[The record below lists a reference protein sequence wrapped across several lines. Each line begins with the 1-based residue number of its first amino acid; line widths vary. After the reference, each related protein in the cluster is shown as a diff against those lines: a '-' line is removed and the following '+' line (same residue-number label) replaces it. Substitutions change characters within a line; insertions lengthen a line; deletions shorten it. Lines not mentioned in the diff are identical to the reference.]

1 MTYLNSL
8 KAEKQAREAYER
20 DQIRMKEM
28 VFKIAEY
35 HNIYDAE
42 FLNKLEE
49 FIVNFEKEKGKR

>member
-28 VFKIAEY
+28 VFKISEY

-49 FIVNFEKEKGKR
+49 FIVSFEKEKGKR